1 MEFIFF
7 ILAQALTIFYWII
20 IIQVV
25 LSWLI
30 AFDVIN
36 IRNAQAQNIVGL
48 INKITEPV
56 YRPLRRFIPP
66 IAGIDITPIIVIF
79 GVIIIRDSLLPQLYG
94 FIVTS

>member
-79 GVIIIRDSLLPQLYG
+79 GVIIIRDSLLPQL
-94 FIVTS
+94 FMALS

>member
-7 ILAQALTIFYWII
+7 ILTQALTIFYWII

-79 GVIIIRDSLLPQLYG
+79 GVIIIRDSLLPQL
-94 FIVTS
+94 FMALS

>member
-7 ILAQALTIFYWII
+7 ILTQALTIFYWII

-79 GVIIIRDSLLPQLYG
+79 GVIIIRDTLLPQL
-94 FIVTS
+94 FMALS